1 MRNKQLICGLSVV
14 LIILMAAS
22 MVIAQQPARAQ
33 RGQRDQG
40 AQAGQRG
47 MRGNMDPAQMQQM
60 QQRMQERM
68 MQGLQ
73 EQMGMSDAEMTA
85 IKPRLTKVMELRQ
98 ELRGSQFRGM
108 MGARGARGGDRGGQ
122 QNTPNLK
129 GLAKIQ
135 SELNALIAKDGAT
148 AAQIKAKLTEYRKA
162 REKIQQN
169 LAAAQANLLKVLTV
183 KQEAL
188 MVMRGYCD

>member
-14 LIILMAAS
+14 LIVLIAAG
-22 MVIAQQPARAQ
+22 MVFAQQPARGQ
-33 RGQRDQG
+33 RGPGGQP
-40 AQAGQRG
+40 GQRG
-47 MRGNMDPAQMQQM
+47 MRGNMDPAQMKEM

-73 EQMGMSDAEMTA
+73 DQLDMSDAEMTA
-85 IKPRLTKVMELRQ
+85 IKPRITKVMELRQ
-98 ELRGSQFRGM
+98 ELRGSMFRGM
-108 MGARGARGGDRGGQ
+108 MGGMMRGRGGDRGGR
-122 QNTPNLK
+122 QNTANLT
-129 GLAKIQ
+129 GLPKIQ
-135 SELNALIAKDGAT
+135 SELSALIEKDGVK

>member
-14 LIILMAAS
+14 LIVLMAAGI
-22 MVIAQQPARAQ
+22 VFAQQPT
-33 RGQRDQG
+33 RGQRG
-40 AQAGQRG
+40 QAGQRG
-47 MRGNMDPAQMQQM
+47 QGGMRNMDPAQMQEM
-60 QQRMQERM
+60 QQRMQDRM

-73 EQMGMSDAEMTA
+73 EQMGLSDAEMTA
-85 IKPRLTKVMELRQ
+85 IKPRITKVMALRQ
-98 ELRGSQFRGM
+98 ELRGSMFRGM
-108 MGARGARGGDRGGQ
+108 MGGRGGNRGNRGGQ
-122 QNTPNLK
+122 QDGANLK

-135 SELNALIAKDGAT
+135 NELNTLLQKDGVK
-148 AAQIKAKLTEYRKA
+148 AAEIKPKLTEYRKA

>member
-22 MVIAQQPARAQ
+22 MVIAQQPT
-33 RGQRDQG
+33 RGQG
-40 AQAGQRG
+40 GQRRQGG
-47 MRGNMDPAQMQQM
+47 MRGNMDPAQMQEM

-73 EQMGMSDAEMTA
+73 EQMDLSDAEMTA
-85 IKPRLTKVMELRQ
+85 IKPRITKVMELRQ
-98 ELRGSQFRGM
+98 ELRGSMFRGM
-108 MGARGARGGDRGGQ
+108 MGGMMGGRGGNRGGQ
-122 QNTPNLK
+122 QNTANLK

-135 SELNALIAKDGAT
+135 SELNALIEKDGVK
-148 AAQIKAKLTEYRKA
+148 AAEIKPKLTEYRKA